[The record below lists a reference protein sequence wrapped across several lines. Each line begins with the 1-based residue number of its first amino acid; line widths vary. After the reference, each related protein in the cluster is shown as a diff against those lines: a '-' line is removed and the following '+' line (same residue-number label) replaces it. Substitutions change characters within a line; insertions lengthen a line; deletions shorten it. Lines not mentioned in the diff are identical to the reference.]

1 MWSASRM
8 FWYFL
13 AYLSPVVAW
22 LMVML
27 LVVRP
32 ARLRCR
38 TQVALG
44 VLLAALVAKRFW
56 FWMFGG
62 HPVYPDLPEFVCHLC
77 GWGYVFVVLLAV
89 LAIFPPYR
97 RWRVRAVAFTC
108 GAAFLAIWG
117 TFESLR
123 LPAVNR
129 HEIIVE
135 GLPPAFD
142 GMRIAHV
149 SDIHCSPSTRLSY
162 VRGVVDR
169 VNALKPDLVCLTG
182 DFVDGTPAMR
192 AADLEP
198 LADLRAKWG
207 VLGCSGN
214 HEFYS
219 GYHRWRPIF
228 QRLGIHML
236 DNACVVITNGEDRLA
251 VGGVVDPV
259 GAKKFMDGKKGKALK
274 DARGFPRRRWPKPNV
289 QAAFADAPP
298 SACRILLAHR
308 PTDLPEH
315 AAAGV
320 RLQLSGHTHGGVL
333 WPSYP
338 LVSLLNDRHVNG
350 LYREDGIALY
360 VTAGAGQWIGFPV
373 RLGIPTEI
381 ALLTLRAPKR

>member
-1 MWSASRM
+1 M
-8 FWYFL
+8 FWFFL

-38 TQVALG
+38 TQIALG
-44 VLLAALVAKRFW
+44 VLLAALVAKRLW
-56 FWMFGG
+56 FWVFGG
-62 HPVYPDLPEFVCHLC
+62 DPVYPDLPEFVCHFC
-77 GWGYVFVVLLAV
+77 GWGYIFGVLLAA

-97 RWRVRAVAFTC
+97 RWRARAAAFTC
-108 GAAFLAIWG
+108 IAVLLATWG

-123 LPAVNR
+123 LPAVNQR
-129 HEIIVE
+129 EIIVE

-149 SDIHCSPSTRLSY
+149 SDVHCSPSARLSY
-162 VRGVVDR
+162 VRGVVDQ
-169 VNALKPDLVCLTG
+169 VNALKPDLVCMTG
-182 DFVDGTPAMR
+182 DFVDGTPEMR
-192 AADLEP
+192 AADMAP

-219 GYHRWRPIF
+219 GYDRWRPIF

-236 DNACVVITNGEDRLA
+236 DNACVVITNGEDRLV

-259 GAKKFMDGKKGKALK
+259 GVKKFMDEGKGKA
-274 DARGFPRRRWPKPNV
+274 RGSPRRHWPEPDV
-289 QAAFADAPP
+289 QAAFAAAPP
-298 SACRILLAHR
+298 STCRILLAHR

-333 WPSYP
+333 WPAYP
-338 LVSLLNDRHVNG
+338 LASMLNDWHVNG
-350 LYREDGIALY
+350 LYRENGIALY

>member
-1 MWSASRM
+1 M
-8 FWYFL
+8 FWFFL
-13 AYLSPVVAW
+13 AYLSPIVAW

-32 ARLRCR
+32 ARLKCR
-38 TQVALG
+38 TQIALG
-44 VLLAALVAKRFW
+44 VLLAALVAKRLW
-56 FWMFGG
+56 FWVFGG
-62 HPVYPDLPEFVCHLC
+62 HPVYPDLPEFVCHFC
-77 GWGYVFVVLLAV
+77 GWGYIFGVLLAA

-97 RWRVRAVAFTC
+97 WWRARAAAFTC
-108 GAAFLAIWG
+108 VAAFLATWG
-117 TFESLR
+117 TFESLC
-123 LPAVNR
+123 LPAVNQ

-149 SDIHCSPSTRLSY
+149 SDVHCSPATRLSY
-162 VRGVVDR
+162 VRGIVDQ

-182 DFVDGTPAMR
+182 DFVDGTPEMR
-192 AADLEP
+192 AADMAP

-219 GYHRWRPIF
+219 GYDRWRPIF
-228 QRLGIHML
+228 QQLGICML
-236 DNACVVITNGEDRLA
+236 DNACVVITNGEDRLV

-259 GAKKFMDGKKGKALK
+259 GVKKFMDGGKGKASK
-274 DARGFPRRRWPKPNV
+274 DARGSPRRRWPKPDV
-289 QAAFADAPP
+289 QAAFAAAPP
-298 SACRILLAHR
+298 STCRILLAHR
-308 PTDLPEH
+308 PTNLQEH

-320 RLQLSGHTHGGVL
+320 KLQLSGHTHGGVL
-333 WPSYP
+333 WPAYP
-338 LVSLLNDRHVNG
+338 LASMLNDWHVNG
-350 LYREDGIALY
+350 LYHENGIALY

-381 ALLTLRAPKR
+381 ALLTLRASKR

>member
-1 MWSASRM
+1 M
-8 FWYFL
+8 FWFFL
-13 AYLSPVVAW
+13 AYLSPIVAW

-38 TQVALG
+38 TQIVLG
-44 VLLAALVAKRFW
+44 VLLAALVGKRLW
-56 FWMFGG
+56 FWVFGG
-62 HPVYPDLPEFVCHLC
+62 HPVYPDLPEFVCHFC
-77 GWGYVFVVLLAV
+77 GWGYIFGVLLAA
-89 LAIFPPYR
+89 LALLPPYR
-97 RWRVRAVAFTC
+97 WWRARAAAFTC
-108 GAAFLAIWG
+108 VAAFLASWG

-123 LPAVNR
+123 LPAVNQ

-135 GLPPAFD
+135 GLPSAFD

-149 SDIHCSPSTRLSY
+149 SDVHCSPSARLSY
-162 VRGVVDR
+162 VRGIVER
-169 VNALKPDLVCLTG
+169 VNALNPDLVCMTG
-182 DFVDGTPAMR
+182 DFVDGTPEMR
-192 AADLEP
+192 AADMAP

-219 GYHRWRPIF
+219 GYDRWRPIF
-228 QRLGIHML
+228 QRLGIRML
-236 DNACVVITNGEDRLA
+236 DNACVVITNGADRLA
-251 VGGVVDPV
+251 VGGIIDPV
-259 GAKKFMDGKKGKALK
+259 VLKMAQKATLDG
-274 DARGFPRRRWPKPNV
+274 RRCAPWPEPDV
-289 QAAFADAPP
+289 QAAFAAVPP
-298 SACRILLAHR
+298 SICRILLAHR

-333 WPSYP
+333 WPAYP
-338 LVSLLNDRHVNG
+338 LASLLNDWHVNG
-350 LYREDGIALY
+350 LYREGGIALY

-381 ALLTLRAPKR
+381 ALLTLRAPKAEN

>member
-1 MWSASRM
+1 M
-8 FWYFL
+8 FWFFL
-13 AYLSPVVAW
+13 AYFSPVVAW

-32 ARLRCR
+32 ARLRCWM
-38 TQVALG
+38 QVVLG

-56 FWMFGG
+56 FWVFGG
-62 HPVYPDLPEFVCHLC
+62 HPVYPDLPEFVCHFC
-77 GWGYVFVVLLAV
+77 GWGYIFGVLLAA
-89 LAIFPPYR
+89 LALFPPYR
-97 RWRVRAVAFTC
+97 WWRVRAAVFTC
-108 GAAFLAIWG
+108 VAAFLATLG
-117 TFESLR
+117 TYESLC
-123 LPAVNR
+123 LPEVNQ
-129 HEIIVE
+129 HEIVVE

-149 SDIHCSPSTRLSY
+149 SDVHCSPSTRLAY

-182 DFVDGTPAMR
+182 DFVDGTPEMR
-192 AADLEP
+192 AADMAP

-219 GYHRWRPIF
+219 GYERWRPIF
-228 QRLGIHML
+228 QRLGICML
-236 DNACVVITNGEDRLA
+236 DNACVVITNGADRLA
-251 VGGVVDPV
+251 VGGIIDPV
-259 GAKKFMDGKKGKALK
+259 VLKMARKAALNGH
-274 DARGFPRRRWPKPNV
+274 RYPPWPEPDV
-289 QAAFADAPP
+289 QAAFATAPA

-308 PTDLPEH
+308 PTDLQEH

-320 RLQLSGHTHGGVL
+320 KLQLSGHTHGGVL
-333 WPSYP
+333 WPAYP
-338 LVSLLNDRHVNG
+338 LVSLLNDGHVNG

-381 ALLTLRAPKR
+381 ALLTLRASKR

>member
-1 MWSASRM
+1 MWSVSRM
-8 FWYFL
+8 FWFFL
-13 AYLSPVVAW
+13 AYLSPIVAW
-22 LMVML
+22 LIVMR

-32 ARLRCR
+32 TRWRCR
-38 TQVALG
+38 TQVVLG
-44 VLLAALVAKRFW
+44 VLLAILVVKRLW
-56 FWMFGG
+56 FWVFGG
-62 HPVYPDLPEFVCHLC
+62 HPVYPDLPEFVCHFC
-77 GWGYVFVVLLAV
+77 GWGYIFGVLLAA
-89 LAIFPPYR
+89 LALFPPYR
-97 RWRVRAVAFTC
+97 WWRVRAVAFIC
-108 GAAFLAIWG
+108 VAAFLATWG

-123 LPAVNR
+123 LPAVNQY
-129 HEIIVE
+129 EIVVE

-149 SDIHCSPSTRLSY
+149 SDVHCSPSTRLAY
-162 VRGVVDR
+162 VRGIVDR

-182 DFVDGTPAMR
+182 DLVDGTPEMR
-192 AADLEP
+192 AADMAP

-219 GYHRWRPIF
+219 GYDRWRPIY

-236 DNACVVITNGEDRLA
+236 DNACVVITNGTDRLA
-251 VGGVVDPV
+251 VGGILDRVVL
-259 GAKKFMDGKKGKALK
+259 KMDRKVASIG
-274 DARGFPRRRWPKPNV
+274 PCPKPDV
-289 QAAFADAPP
+289 QAAFATAPA

-308 PTDLPEH
+308 PADLPEH

-333 WPSYP
+333 WPAYP
-338 LVSLLNDRHVNG
+338 LVSLLNDGHANG

-373 RLGIPTEI
+373 RLGLPTEI
-381 ALLTLRAPKR
+381 ALLTLRASKP